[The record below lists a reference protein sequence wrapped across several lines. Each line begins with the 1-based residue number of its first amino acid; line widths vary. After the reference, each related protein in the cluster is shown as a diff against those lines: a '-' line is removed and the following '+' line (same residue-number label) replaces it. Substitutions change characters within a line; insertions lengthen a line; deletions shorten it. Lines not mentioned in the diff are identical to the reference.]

1 MHVCKFC
8 LNGLTGNLE
17 MGTHFQEIQ
26 VLGRLYVESGIG
38 LRSNFN
44 CSLPVFPAVFISVA
58 ARAILHPPALYF
70 AQRPETTEPSD
81 Q

>member
-1 MHVCKFC
+1 
-8 LNGLTGNLE
+8 

-38 LRSNFN
+38 LCSYFNF
-44 CSLPVFPAVFISVA
+44 SLPVFPAVFISVA
-58 ARAILHPPALYF
+58 ARAVLHPPALYF
-70 AQRPETTEPSD
+70 AQRPETTEPPD